1 MGSLKMARI
10 RVLQQAQALYLRQN
24 AVVGFQ
30 RQYGLSPATVTA
42 LPRRSL
48 NTTVSLL
55 QEKDTTTAVPSDPV
69 EAIPVEKRK
78 HITEEIAKHN
88 ETKSKLAAEETSHD
102 TTKNELAEE
111 VNKHLATQEKLNETE
126 ASHAAIIDI
135 LEQEKNS
142 HITTKNEL

>member
-1 MGSLKMARI
+1 MKTCHELD
-10 RVLQQAQALYLRQN
+10 N
-24 AVVGFQ
+24 

-55 QEKDTTTAVPSDPV
+55 QEKDTTTAIPSDPV

-102 TTKNELAEE
+102 TTK
-111 VNKHLATQEKLNETE
+111 VDSFSKITQSHKSQNSFNHKLLLKQV
-126 ASHAAIIDI
+126 S
-135 LEQEKNS
+135 
-142 HITTKNEL
+142 

>member
-1 MGSLKMARI
+1 MG
-10 RVLQQAQALYLRQN
+10 RQN

-48 NTTVSLL
+48 STTVSLL
-55 QEKDTTTAVPSDPV
+55 QEKDTTTAIPSDPV

-88 ETKSKLAAEETSHD
+88 ETKSKLAAEETNHD
-102 TTKNELAEE
+102 TTKDDLAKEI
-111 VNKHLATQEKLNETE
+111 NKHLATKNKMGEIE
-126 ASHAAIIDI
+126 ASHASIVSI
-135 LEQEKNS
+135 LA
-142 HITTKNEL
+142 

>member
-1 MGSLKMARI
+1 MKTCHELE
-10 RVLQQAQALYLRQN
+10 N
-24 AVVGFQ
+24 

-55 QEKDTTTAVPSDPV
+55 QEKDIPADPV

-78 HITEEIAKHN
+78 HITDEIVKHN

-102 TTKNELAEE
+102 TTK
-111 VNKHLATQEKLNETE
+111 VDSFSKITQ
-126 ASHAAIIDI
+126 SHKS
-135 LEQEKNS
+135 QNS
-142 HITTKNEL
+142 FNDQLFIT

>member
-1 MGSLKMARI
+1 MKTCHELD
-10 RVLQQAQALYLRQN
+10 N
-24 AVVGFQ
+24 

-55 QEKDTTTAVPSDPV
+55 QEKDTTTAIPSDPV

-88 ETKSKLAAEETSHD
+88 ETKSKLAAEETNHD
-102 TTKNELAEE
+102 TTK
-111 VNKHLATQEKLNETE
+111 VDSFSKITQSQNQKLF
-126 ASHAAIIDI
+126 
-135 LEQEKNS
+135 
-142 HITTKNEL
+142 

>member
-1 MGSLKMARI
+1 MARI

-30 RQYGLSPATVTA
+30 RQYGLSPATLTA
-42 LPRRSL
+42 LSRRSL

-55 QEKDTTTAVPSDPV
+55 QEKDIPTDPV

-78 HITEEIAKHN
+78 HITDEIVKHN

-102 TTKNELAEE
+102 TTKDELAKEIE
-111 VNKHLATQEKLNETE
+111 NHGATK
-126 ASHAAIIDI
+126 
-135 LEQEKNS
+135 
-142 HITTKNEL
+142 TKMSEI

>member
-1 MGSLKMARI
+1 MKTCHELD
-10 RVLQQAQALYLRQN
+10 Y
-24 AVVGFQ
+24 

-55 QEKDTTTAVPSDPV
+55 QEKDTTAVPSDPV

-102 TTKNELAEE
+102 TTKVDSFA
-111 VNKHLATQEKLNETE
+111 KITQSHKSLNSFNHKLTYY
-126 ASHAAIIDI
+126 
-135 LEQEKNS
+135 
-142 HITTKNEL
+142 